1 VIRKNNGLQN
11 KTFLF
16 LALSW
21 TIISCT
27 KAQDGFHFQEK
38 SQIKQSVSFQLIN
51 NLIVIPVAIN
61 GQKLS
66 FILDTGVNKTIIFN
80 LSKNDSI
87 DLLNTK
93 KIMLR
98 GLGGGEPV
106 AAILSK
112 NNKMRVKGLIAYN
125 ESIYVIF
132 KDFFDLSSKMGT
144 TIHGIIGYNLLKN
157 FVVKIN
163 YKNKKIDFYKPDTY
177 AYKKCRKCEI
187 LPIEFYRKKPFINV
201 AVQLDTVNNFLTPVK
216 MLIDS
221 GGSDAI
227 WLFENSK
234 PEIKTP
240 KRFFNDL
247 LGEGLS
253 GAVFGKRSRIPTLKI
268 GRFKINKPTVSFLD
282 SITTANAQKFKNRN
296 GSLGGNILKRFTV
309 WLDYSKEQIMLKK
322 NGSFNADFNYN
333 MSGLDIVYSGKELV
347 KEKSL
352 KAPAFGDRKQFDWN
366 NIISFDTNYNYNY
379 KFKATYIIR
388 SVVKNSVADK
398 AGLKAGD
405 HVLSINTKPA
415 YNYTLSDIINK
426 LQERENKKIRITT
439 IRNGEKMTFSFR
451 LEKRI

>member
-1 VIRKNNGLQN
+1 MIRKNHGLHN
-11 KTFLF
+11 KTFFFLVLF
-16 LALSW
+16 F
-21 TIISCT
+21 TIFFCSN
-27 KAQDGFHFQEK
+27 AQNGFHFKEK
-38 SQIKQSVSFQLIN
+38 NKRKQRVSFKLIN

-61 GQKLS
+61 GQNLS

-106 AAILSK
+106 VAILSK
-112 NNKMRVKGLIAYN
+112 NNKMRVKGLTAYD

-163 YKNKKIDFYKPDTY
+163 YKNKKIDFYNPKTY
-177 AYKKCRKCEI
+177 TYKKCRKCEI
-187 LPIEFYRKKPFINV
+187 LPIEFYRKKPFVNV
-201 AVQLDTVNNFLTPVK
+201 ALQIDTVGNNLTQVK

-234 PEIKTP
+234 SGINTP
-240 KRFFNDL
+240 KRFFNDI

-253 GAVFGKRSRIPTLKI
+253 GAVFGKRSRIPQLII

-282 SITTANAQKFKNRN
+282 SIATLNAQKFKNRN

-322 NGSFNADFNYN
+322 NSSFKADFNYN
-333 MSGLDIVYSGKELV
+333 MSGLDIVYSGKELI
-347 KEKSL
+347 KQESL
-352 KAPAFGDRKQFDWN
+352 KPSASGSSKQSDWN
-366 NIISFDTNYNYNY
+366 NIVSFDTNYKY
-379 KFKATYIIR
+379 KFKNTYIIR

-405 HVLSINTKPA
+405 TVLSINTTFV
-415 YNYTLSDIINK
+415 YNYTLSDIVNK
-426 LQERENKKIRITT
+426 LQERENKKIRIT
-439 IRNGEKMTFSFR
+439 IRRDGQKMTFSFR